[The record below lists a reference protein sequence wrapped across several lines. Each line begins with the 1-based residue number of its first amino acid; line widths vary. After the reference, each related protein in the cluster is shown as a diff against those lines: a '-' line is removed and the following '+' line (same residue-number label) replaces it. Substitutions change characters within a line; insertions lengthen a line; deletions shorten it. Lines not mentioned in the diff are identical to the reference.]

1 MKTTRLLVVLL
12 VLTITI
18 MNVPV
23 AAEKPALVVD
33 TIIINAIVHTM
44 DPSQPTAE
52 AVAILANRIVAVGN
66 TKEIRKLAGPNT
78 RTIDAKKRLLPQ
90 AARENWIC
98 LFYHDPDEPLCRLQQ
113 GEKEITS
120 VPYRSD
126 V

>member
-12 VLTITI
+12 VLTITT

-78 RTIDAKKRLLPQ
+78 RTIDAKKRLLLPGFND
-90 AARENWIC
+90 AHT
-98 LFYHDPDEPLCRLQQ
+98 LF
-113 GEKEITS
+113 
-120 VPYRSD
+120 
-126 V
+126 